1 MYPDS
6 HFTVQAGPTFG
17 SKNNK
22 KRDQLEWKGT
32 GTYYYLDE
40 DKDKGSDVHEGSSM
54 RFSVNGKDYGVAFSD
69 VQAGHYYPG
78 ASLYMGGHVTYNFGP
93 DFKHPPPPGGYDGCG
108 WNPISLLQPARK
120 PPSSAPAAGAETVVD
135 AAEATEPQGDGGG
148 GAAAAAA
155 AAASRGK
162 AEGGGDPMVVED
174 GASADPA
181 RAAGAEPSAQKQES

>member
-1 MYPDS
+1 
-6 HFTVQAGPTFG
+6 
-17 SKNNK
+17 
-22 KRDQLEWKGT
+22 LEWKGT

-120 PPSSAPAAGAETVVD
+120 PPSSAPAAETVVE
-135 AAEATEPQGDGGG
+135 AAESSENQGDGGG
-148 GAAAAAA
+148 GAAAAPKD
-155 AAASRGK
+155 GPG
-162 AEGGGDPMVVED
+162 GGGDPMVVENG
-174 GASADPA
+174 GASADPVQA
-181 RAAGAEPSAQKQES
+181 SGAEPSAHKQES